1 MEGLSEEIE
10 TKQPPLEHWRRFVYC
25 TTLAGRVL
33 GTVDHLQP
41 EGMLLAILIFL
52 CFSISFGLIATKS
65 MPSKLVY
72 DTLSLS
78 FAKGLLLAN
87 WVA

>member
-52 CFSISFGLIATKS
+52 YFSISFGLIATKS
-65 MPSKLVY
+65 MPSKLV
-72 DTLSLS
+72 
-78 FAKGLLLAN
+78 
-87 WVA
+87 